1 MTGEQRTPGS
11 EGSGT
16 SPRGSLR
23 LVRDPVFGPYVAGRL
38 LSSAGIWIHNIVAA
52 LLAFELTGSA
62 FVVGLVSVAQFLPQ
76 LALAPLTGAM
86 ADRGNRKAQVIAGR
100 CVVATASGAMA
111 LWLMITDLGA
121 TADATA
127 LVLSA
132 LLSGVGFVTGGP
144 AMQAMIPSLVRRDE
158 LVPAITLSTVP
169 PTLARAG
176 GPALGA
182 AIALTLGPVAAFVTA
197 AVCNLAFAVL
207 LVAMHVPAHT
217 RAPRGKGSVWGGFV
231 YLRSD
236 RVTARLLI
244 GVAAIGVGADPAITL
259 APSLSAA
266 TGHGSSYAG
275 ALASAFGVG
284 TGLVFLAIPALR
296 RVMGVPAYGAL
307 GLVLL
312 AAGLLMLPLI
322 TTPASAMPALGVSGA
337 GMTLSLTSLSAQLQ
351 ERVPDELRG
360 RVMALWSMAFLGSRP
375 AAAAMNGAVAD
386 RFSVQAAV
394 MVVALLV
401 LAAAVTCRPS
411 RLTAD

>member
-1 MTGEQRTPGS
+1 MGLLT
-11 EGSGT
+11 
-16 SPRGSLR
+16 
-23 LVRDPVFGPYVAGRL
+23 DPVFGPYLGGRL

-76 LALAPLTGAM
+76 LVLAPLSGAM
-86 ADRGNRKAQVIAGR
+86 ADRGDRKRQVIVGR
-100 CVVATASGAMA
+100 CIVATASGAMA
-111 LWLMITDLGA
+111 LWLTITDLGP
-121 TADATA
+121 TADAAA

-132 LLSGVGFVTGGP
+132 LVAGVGFVTGGP
-144 AMQAMIPSLVRRDE
+144 AMQAMIPSLVRHDE

-182 AIALTLGPVAAFVTA
+182 ATALAFGPSAAFLVA
-197 AVCNLAFAVL
+197 AVCNLAFAAL
-207 LVAMHVPAHT
+207 LVAIRVPPHT
-217 RAPRGKGSVWGGFV
+217 RAPRERASVWGGFA

-236 RVTARLLI
+236 RVTILLLI

-259 APSLSAA
+259 APSFSVV

-275 ALASAFGVG
+275 TFASAFGAG
-284 TGLVFLAIPALR
+284 AGLAFLAIPALR
-296 RVMGVPAYGAL
+296 RTIGVPAYGTL
-307 GLVLL
+307 GLALMAV
-312 AAGLLMLPLI
+312 GLLMLPAI
-322 TTPASAMPALGVSGA
+322 TTPTPAFPAFGISGA

-375 AAAAMNGAVAD
+375 AAAAMNGAIAD
-386 RFSVQAAV
+386 RFSVQTAV
-394 MVVALLV
+394 VVVALL
-401 LAAAVTCRPS
+401 LLGAAAACTPA
-411 RLTAD
+411 RLATR